1 MDITEV
7 RFGFSRRI
15 SDGNFGSEEASAQ
28 VVATL
33 QPGQQHDLVLAEL
46 ASVAVGHV
54 YGRLSQSRSPNVRRA
69 VAALSEA
76 ERSHDAHQSDRD
88 AWEKDAQ
95 RYVEKPEVDEEDDPT
110 TGGL

>member
-7 RFGFSRRI
+7 RFGFSRRV
-15 SDGNFGSEEASAQ
+15 SDGNFGSEEAHAE
-28 VVATL
+28 VAAAPK
-33 QPGQQHDLVLAEL
+33 PGQDHDLLLAEL

-76 ERSHDAHQSDRD
+76 ERRHDAHQSDRD
-88 AWEKDAQ
+88 AWERDAL
-95 RYVEKPEVDEEDDPT
+95 RYVEKPDVDEEDDPT